1 MKLTKLSAVLLF
13 SAGLVACGGEDG
25 EDGQNAV
32 VDQSLNLTI
41 LHMNDHHSH
50 LAAKTFDYDVSALN
64 LSTKDA
70 TGAAVKEVQV
80 SYGGFPK
87 MVSLFN
93 RLSQQSDHVLK
104 LHAGDAMT
112 GTLYHSLFKGQ
123 ADAEMMNQICFDAFA
138 LGNHEFDE
146 GDSGLANFLNLLNSS
161 ACNTP
166 VLAANVVPGDSSAIK
181 EGYIQPYAVIQ
192 RGGQKIG
199 VIGIDI
205 AGKTK
210 DSSCPDQDTE
220 FLDETTT
227 AQKYIDELTQS
238 GINKIILLT
247 HYGYENDLA
256 LAKNLTGVD
265 VIIGGDSHTL
275 LGDNTFTDLGF
286 NPVAAYPA
294 QTTDKAGNKV
304 CVAQAW
310 EYAQIMGKL
319 DIQFN
324 SNGVVES
331 CSGVPYLPISNQFVY
346 EYADDDER
354 LLQGNDLSLV
364 LSRLTAEDEVVQVQ
378 EDATTKSLLTVFDQ
392 DVDVL
397 KQTVIG
403 TNADNL
409 CLSRVPGDNRSK
421 APCVSG
427 NTYERGSDISNV
439 VAKAFLTGA
448 PQADMAIQNGGG
460 VRIQLNAGD
469 VTIADAFTLL
479 PFSNTLVVLEM
490 TGQQVIDVLEDALAN
505 FVDNDGS
512 NGSYPYAAG
521 LRYNVDLSKAKGSR
535 ISAVQVNPQVSGSW
549 TAIDTAAVYKVV
561 TNDFIASGQ
570 DGYTTFETPYKAGK
584 FEDTFT
590 EYAQGFINYVE
601 RLTEQG
607 KQLGKLPVEEYST
620 QLFIDADGCNHTSG
634 AGCL

>member
-1 MKLTKLSAVLLF
+1 MKLTKLSTVLLF

-70 TGAAVKEVQV
+70 TGAAVKEVEV

-93 RLSQQSDHVLK
+93 RLSQQSDNVLK

-181 EGYIQPYAVIQ
+181 NGYIQPYTVIQ
-192 RGGQKIG
+192 RSSQKIG

-210 DSSCPDQDTE
+210 DSSRPDQNTE

-247 HYGYENDLA
+247 HYGYDNDLA

-275 LGDNTFTDLGF
+275 LGDSTFTALGF

-294 QTTDKAGNKV
+294 QTTDKAGNTV

-409 CLSRVPGDNRSK
+409 CLSRVPGDNRSQ

-427 NTYERGSDISNV
+427 DTYERGSDISNV

-535 ISAVQVNPQVSGSW
+535 ITAVQVNPQVSGSW
-549 TAIDTAAVYKVV
+549 TAIDPAAVYKVV

-620 QLFIDADGCNHTSG
+620 QLFIDANGCNHTSG
-634 AGCL
+634 AGCI